1 MKRVLLLT
9 SLLLTLNGCASK
21 NTIKSKTQI
30 VGKVKDI
37 EITDLRSKRVNGVFM
52 AQATLTNSDDEPH
65 DVQYRCL
72 FFDANQFDVSGDS
85 PWNPTRIYGGEK
97 QIVKCSSTSK
107 EATDFKIQLS
117 STGASVE
124 VYK

>member
-1 MKRVLLLT
+1 MKKIILLI
-9 SLLLTLNGCASK
+9 SVALTLNGCA
-21 NTIKSKTQI
+21 NQQTIKSKTQI

-37 EITDLRSKRVNGVFM
+37 EITDLRSKKVNGVFL

-85 PWNPTRIYGGEK
+85 PWIPIRIYGGEK
-97 QIVKCSSTSK
+97 QIVKCSSNSR

-117 STGASVE
+117 STGSSVE